1 SLSDNHILIEKIDLN
16 NETKSILKVLTPE
29 EKVNEI
35 SRLIGGINITET
47 TIEQAKLM
55 INQANELKKDRR

>member
-1 SLSDNHILIEKIDLN
+1 HILIEKIDCN

-55 INQANELKKDRR
+55 INQANELKNDRR